1 VRPVLAL
8 LAAVLLASP
17 GCGSR
22 VAPADLERTLGPLQ
36 VQPAATSARP
46 SGAGDGPGGA
56 GPELHPTGEAAGGVG
71 SSSGSASTSD
81 SELSPAGGRRP
92 TGPTPAGPGG
102 GRPSA
107 AAAVASAA
115 PAAPAPTAA
124 GRTIGVPAAPASEA
138 RPGSPIVLGS
148 FGVGSGPLG
157 ALVAPI
163 PVAARAWMADVNS
176 RGGLAGHPVKVV
188 FDDDGGDPQR
198 AIAIARRMVDHDGV
212 LAFFATYMVTTLPAV
227 LPYLEQQRI
236 PMIGSSNGSE
246 AADHSPMVFNPQT
259 GADLGTAWSYP
270 LALTSQSDKRNVAV
284 LYCSEASTCVNQ
296 YNGVKRIAPEAGM
309 RIVYAGQMS
318 IAQPDYTAQML
329 AARNAGADVV
339 MCICDPPTQIRMIR
353 SAHRQSWRPLFSAT
367 YSMDQEQ
374 IKAGGDDVE
383 GLLASATTVP
393 YSTSPKMK
401 PYLDAVSRFVP
412 GGAVGGV
419 GAAAW
424 VQGKLLERIASFV
437 STEPPTRQAILQGLA
452 SLERE
457 TLGGLVPPITFPDGD
472 RDRVNLC
479 VVPLR
484 FEGGLFRPLGDDDTN
499 FACAP
504 GWAPARRQEE
514 QTPK

>member
-1 VRPVLAL
+1 ML
-8 LAAVLLASP
+8 AVLV
-17 GCGSR
+17 GCGSQVPR
-22 VAPADLERTLGPLQ
+22 AELERTLGPL
-36 VQPAATSARP
+36 VAQPAVSGVAQAGAP
-46 SGAGDGPGGA
+46 SGATADAGSPSSAEVAHPEASAALAPSAGGA
-56 GPELHPTGEAAGGVG
+56 TVAGGGTPAPAAARSALAAAGGKVASPG
-71 SSSGSASTSD
+71 AQRQSSGAPS
-81 SELSPAGGRRP
+81 AGGPVPVSGRD
-92 TGPTPAGPGG
+92 TGAPP
-102 GRPSA
+102 
-107 AAAVASAA
+107 ASAA
-115 PAAPAPTAA
+115 
-124 GRTIGVPAAPASEA
+124 R
-138 RPGSPIVLGS
+138 SPIVLGS

-163 PVAARAWMADVNS
+163 PVAVRAWAADVNS

-198 AIAIARRMVDHDGV
+198 AISIARRMVDRDGA

-259 GADLGTAWSYP
+259 GADLGTAWSYL
-270 LALTSQSDKRNVAV
+270 LALSSQSDKRNVAV
-284 LYCSEASTCVNQ
+284 LYCSEASTCANQ
-296 YNGVKRIAPEAGM
+296 YDGIKRIAPEAGM
-309 RIVYAGQMS
+309 KIVYAGQMS

-353 SAHRQSWRPLFSAT
+353 SAHRQNWRPLFSAT

-383 GLLASATTVP
+383 GLLAAATTVP
-393 YSTSPKMK
+393 YSTSPKMT

-424 VQGKLLERIASFV
+424 VQGKLLERIAPFLSP
-437 STEPPTRQAILQGLA
+437 EQPPRQAILQGLA

-457 TLGGLVPPITFPDGD
+457 TLDGLVPPITFPDGD
-472 RDRVNLC
+472 RNRVNLC

-484 FEGGLFRPLGDDDTN
+484 FERGLFRPLGGNDSN
-499 FACAP
+499 FTCAP
-504 GWAPARRQEE
+504 GWAPVHRSEE
-514 QTPK
+514 ETPK

>member
-1 VRPVLAL
+1 M
-8 LAAVLLASP
+8 
-17 GCGSR
+17 
-22 VAPADLERTLGPLQ
+22 
-36 VQPAATSARP
+36 
-46 SGAGDGPGGA
+46 
-56 GPELHPTGEAAGGVG
+56 
-71 SSSGSASTSD
+71 
-81 SELSPAGGRRP
+81 
-92 TGPTPAGPGG
+92 
-102 GRPSA
+102 
-107 AAAVASAA
+107 
-115 PAAPAPTAA
+115 
-124 GRTIGVPAAPASEA
+124 
-138 RPGSPIVLGS
+138 LGS

-163 PVAARAWMADVNS
+163 PVAVRAWMADVNS

-198 AIAIARRMVDHDGV
+198 AISIARRMVDRDGV

-259 GADLGTAWSYP
+259 GADLGTAWSYL
-270 LALTSQSDKRNVAV
+270 LALSSQSDKRNIAV
-284 LYCSEASTCVNQ
+284 LYCSEASTCANQ
-296 YNGVKRIAPEAGM
+296 YDGIKRIAPEAGM
-309 RIVYAGQMS
+309 KIVYAGQMS

-353 SAHRQSWRPLFSAT
+353 SAHRQNWRPLFSAT

-374 IKAGGDDVE
+374 IKAGGEDVE

-424 VQGKLLERIASFV
+424 VQGKLLERIAPFLSA
-437 STEPPTRQAILQGLA
+437 EPPTRQAILQGLA

-457 TLGGLVPPITFPDGD
+457 TLDGLVPPITFPDGD
-472 RDRVNLC
+472 RNRVNLC

-484 FEGGLFRPLGDDDTN
+484 FERGLFRPLGGNDSN
-499 FACAP
+499 FTCAP
-504 GWAPARRQEE
+504 GWAPAHRHEE
-514 QTPK
+514 TPK

>member
-1 VRPVLAL
+1 MLAL
-8 LAAVLLASP
+8 LVGCGLV
-17 GCGSR
+17 GCGSQVPR
-22 VAPADLERTLGPLQ
+22 AELERTLGPLAA
-36 VQPAATSARP
+36 QPAVSRTAPGLAPAGTDAPGSQTLGAVADPRAEARAAIAQAADGGTAGRGGPAAPPAPRSPLAAASARAASP
-46 SGAGDGPGGA
+46 VSQTGAGGATTAGVPTPVSNDRGSGAPQ
-56 GPELHPTGEAAGGVG
+56 
-71 SSSGSASTSD
+71 
-81 SELSPAGGRRP
+81 
-92 TGPTPAGPGG
+92 
-102 GRPSA
+102 
-107 AAAVASAA
+107 ASAA
-115 PAAPAPTAA
+115 K
-124 GRTIGVPAAPASEA
+124 
-138 RPGSPIVLGS
+138 SPIVLGS

-163 PVAARAWMADVNS
+163 PVAVRAWMADVNS
-176 RGGLAGHPVKVV
+176 RGGLAGHPVKVLL
-188 FDDDGGDPQR
+188 DDDGGDPQR
-198 AIAIARRMVDHDGV
+198 AIAIARRMVDRDGV

-259 GADLGTAWSYP
+259 GADLGTAWSYL

-284 LYCSEASTCVNQ
+284 LYCSEASTCANQ
-296 YNGVKRIAPEAGM
+296 YDGIKRIAPEAGLK
-309 RIVYAGQMS
+309 IVYAGQMS

-353 SAHRQSWRPLFSAT
+353 SAHRQNWRPLFSAT

-374 IKAGGDDVE
+374 IKAGGEDVE

-424 VQGKLLERIASFV
+424 VQGKLLERIAPFLSA
-437 STEPPTRQAILQGLA
+437 EPATRQAILQGLA
-452 SLERE
+452 SLDRE
-457 TLGGLVPPITFPDGD
+457 TLDGLVPPISFPDGD
-472 RDRVNLC
+472 RNRVNLC

-484 FEGGLFRPLGDDDTN
+484 FEQGLFRPLGGDSGRFT
-499 FACAP
+499 CAP
-504 GWAPARRQEE
+504 GWAPAHRHEE
-514 QTPK
+514 ETPK

>member
-1 VRPVLAL
+1 
-8 LAAVLLASP
+8 
-17 GCGSR
+17 
-22 VAPADLERTLGPLQ
+22 
-36 VQPAATSARP
+36 
-46 SGAGDGPGGA
+46 
-56 GPELHPTGEAAGGVG
+56 
-71 SSSGSASTSD
+71 
-81 SELSPAGGRRP
+81 
-92 TGPTPAGPGG
+92 
-102 GRPSA
+102 
-107 AAAVASAA
+107 
-115 PAAPAPTAA
+115 
-124 GRTIGVPAAPASEA
+124 
-138 RPGSPIVLGS
+138 
-148 FGVGSGPLG
+148 
-157 ALVAPI
+157 
-163 PVAARAWMADVNS
+163 MADINS

-198 AIAIARRMVDHDGV
+198 AIAIARRMVDRDGV

-353 SAHRQSWRPLFSAT
+353 SAHRQEWRPVFSAT

-401 PYLDAVSRFVP
+401 AYLDAVSRFVP

-437 STEPPTRQAILQGLA
+437 SAEPPTRQAILQGLA

-457 TLGGLVPPITFPDGD
+457 TLGGLVPPITFPVGD

-484 FEGGLFRPLGDDDTN
+484 FERGLFRPLGGDDTK
-499 FACAP
+499 FSCAP
-504 GWAPARRQEE
+504 GWAPGHRQEE
-514 QTPK
+514 ETPK